1 MCYTSP
7 LIALCC
13 DKGLYTKHLRYA
25 KGLGFN
31 FARHHSTV
39 LPIEFWD
46 AACEVG
52 LFMSAQFPIGES
64 SGNSGFEGTCPGD
77 GCNAMLL
84 HEWRA
89 MVKQLRNH
97 PCVFDYTMDNE
108 APLLEHP
115 FAMSL
120 YNAAAELDPGRYV
133 NTADG
138 AGVIQGKGCPDD
150 CFGNASWP
158 NPQAYFSIFGLPT
171 PTAGPGIP
179 AYANGIGPGTGIWGY
194 DGYKGDPPAP
204 VLNHETGN
212 FMTYPRVEEQ
222 IRQEF

>member
-25 KGLGFN
+25 KDLGFN

-77 GCNAMLL
+77 GCNGMLL

-97 PCVFDYTMDNE
+97 PCVFDYVRGHNRAAVSSRPAVDLFRGDRF
-108 APLLEHP
+108 LL
-115 FAMSL
+115 
-120 YNAAAELDPGRYV
+120 
-133 NTADG
+133 
-138 AGVIQGKGCPDD
+138 
-150 CFGNASWP
+150 
-158 NPQAYFSIFGLPT
+158 
-171 PTAGPGIP
+171 
-179 AYANGIGPGTGIWGY
+179 
-194 DGYKGDPPAP
+194 
-204 VLNHETGN
+204 
-212 FMTYPRVEEQ
+212 
-222 IRQEF
+222 